1 MKTARLLFL
10 ISRIYGLKTH
20 LLKKQE
26 FISLLR
32 RQGIAGM
39 SDSLLT
45 GDYSTELSRIPTTKL
60 NSLQM
65 EKMFFEK
72 LSQRWYFLLRI
83 TSGKLKEL
91 FEAYAKRIEIENLK
105 RIIRVVHGK
114 TEIVDENLISMP
126 RQYQEVNFPA
136 LLAVKEMAEVVELL
150 KESPYKSVG
159 KRLVEY
165 EAHGNPALLEAELDK
180 IYYDDVWA
188 ETSEVPDSRKIRA
201 FIGTEVDLRN
211 LQWILLSK
219 YMKVEPWL
227 VHENIIDIG
236 YGLHKSTV
244 SRLIDVDAQKIPHT
258 FVPPRYF
265 ETMRR
270 AAELVRQD
278 KIVETE
284 NLFSQHLYSN
294 AEKVSIR
301 NPNSLVHVFSYL
313 QLCFREARNL
323 TTLAI
328 GKQMKMSEN
337 RLENLLFL

>member
-1 MKTARLLFL
+1 MKTGRLLFL
-10 ISRIYGLKTH
+10 ISRIHGLKTH

-26 FISLLR
+26 YISLLR
-32 RQGIAGM
+32 RQGMAGM

-45 GDYSTELSRIPTTKL
+45 GDYSIDVSRIPTREL
-60 NSLQM
+60 NALHM
-65 EKMFFEK
+65 EKVFYEK

-91 FEAYAKRIEIENLK
+91 FETYAKKMEIENLK
-105 RIIRVVHGK
+105 RIIRAVHGK
-114 TEIVDENLISMP
+114 TEIYDEQLISMP

-136 LLAVKEMAEVVELL
+136 LLAAKEMREVVELL
-150 KESPYKSVG
+150 KESPYKNVG

-165 EAHGNPALLEAELDK
+165 EAHGNPTLLEAELDK
-180 IYYDDVWA
+180 IYYADVWA
-188 ETSEVPDSRKIRA
+188 KTNETPDSGKTRA

-236 YGLHKSTV
+236 HALRKSTV

-258 FVPPRYF
+258 FVPPQYF

-270 AAELVRQD
+270 AAELIEQG

-301 NPNSLVHVFSYL
+301 NPNSLVYVFSYL
-313 QLCFREARNL
+313 QLCFRETRNL
-323 TTLAI
+323 TMLAI